1 MRYIFSP
8 GVRIA
13 LLLFFASPWANAQQA
28 IEPTGESRPTDD
40 DGGSKPKTGLG
51 DSDSK
56 DSSSS
61 LEARLA
67 AVEQELKDLKDQQG
81 TLEVEDQSWMQE
93 DGDENEAF
101 EPVIRLH
108 GYFDLTY
115 SYNDIPTDSPL
126 HAYVVPYPTFLMSSL
141 NLFLDA
147 KPTPNLTTTMELA
160 FSFMP
165 AGSYLKPAYYTADGT
180 RIAEPV
186 RDTSWGRDNLT
197 TALYSTGSVRIIR
210 AHATYQAR
218 DWLGITAGKFVTP
231 YGIWNVDHAPTVV
244 LPAHVPYM
252 QVRQMMPLEQLGLQ
266 AFGRLFVG
274 SSTYLDY
281 NITLSNGRAGLV
293 PTDIGDLDNNKAV
306 GLGLGLSYDSADVLL
321 KGGGYLYYGKLSESE
336 PRATLNGDGGFESA
350 RVVKTS
356 SYHELI
362 AAFHLLG
369 EFKGV
374 RLQSE
379 VILSRGD
386 AITPAQA
393 SDLDRALLVRDAALD
408 RRYYQPSWTGV
419 GVYGLAAY
427 TLPLEIIAPVRI
439 IPYVLYE
446 YNRTRD
452 TQPYFNQQYI
462 AGGLNIRPQAD
473 LALKLEYS
481 RCFLDESIYNGDL
494 SLYAAQLAVSF

>member
-1 MRYIFSP
+1 MKYVLSP
-8 GVRIA
+8 GAWIA
-13 LLLFFASPWANAQQA
+13 LVLFFASPWALAQQE
-28 IEPTGESRPTDD
+28 IVSIGESRSGDED
-40 DGGSKPKTGLG
+40 GSKAEADPV
-51 DSDSK
+51 DSGSREQT
-56 DSSSS
+56 SS

-67 AVEQELKDLKDQQG
+67 AVEQELEDIRAQQE
-81 TLEVEDQSWMQE
+81 TPEFSDPSWTQE
-93 DGDENEAF
+93 DSDEEPAF
-101 EPVIRLH
+101 EPFLRVH

-115 SYNDIPTDSPL
+115 SYNDIPTGSPL
-126 HAYVVPYPTFLMSSL
+126 HAYVAPYPTFLMSSL

-147 KPTPNLTTTMELA
+147 KPTPNLTTTVELA

-165 AGSYLKPAYYTADGT
+165 AGLYLKPAYYTLDGT

-186 RDTSWGRDNLT
+186 REEPWGRDNLT
-197 TALYSTGSVRIIR
+197 TALYANGSVRIVR

-231 YGIWNVDHAPTVV
+231 YGIWNVDHASTVV
-244 LPAHVPYM
+244 LSAHVPYM
-252 QVRQMMPLEQLGLQ
+252 QVREMMPLEQLGLQ
-266 AFGRLFVG
+266 AFGRFFVG
-274 SSTYLDY
+274 PSTYLDY

-293 PTDIGDLDNNKAV
+293 TTDIGDLDNNKAV
-306 GLGLGLSYDSADVLL
+306 GLGLGLSYDSADVLI

-336 PRATLNGDGGFESA
+336 PRAYINNDGGFDSA
-350 RVVKTS
+350 NVVKTS

-386 AITPAQA
+386 VITPAQA
-393 SDLDRALLVRDAALD
+393 SDLDLALLARDTTAD
-408 RRYYQPSWTGV
+408 RYYQPSWTGV

-439 IPYVLYE
+439 IPYVLFE

-481 RCFLDESIYNGDL
+481 RCFLNESIYKGDL